1 LIEQIAF
8 GQEHERV
15 ALGQPGHNLGY
26 MVEQLNRLIW
36 TEEDESQMATLIY
49 LVVDP
54 VAAFRGIAHDPSWR
68 LAFLAAIGIRFGS
81 LFVFYRPT
89 VAPIK
94 VLGGLLFQILTVVPT
109 VLLSSLV
116 VWFAARGRRINV
128 AWATVFSILTHVYV
142 AFTLATVAFASVAG
156 ALLTE
161 SADVNLRNPPFTNL
175 SSLVGGTESEVVPTL
190 AGEMDVRSG
199 YVLVLLWLGLRGAA
213 PDAPRSATAKAL
225 LTIAVVRVVGVTVV
239 SLLR

>member
-1 LIEQIAF
+1 MQQQRQSSGVTGAYVIVTCLFFAWGFITS
-8 GQEHERV
+8 
-15 ALGQPGHNLGY
+15 L
-26 MVEQLNRLIW
+26 
-36 TEEDESQMATLIY
+36 
-49 LVVDP
+49 VDP
-54 VAAFRGIAHDPSWR
+54 LVAAVKGIFHLSDVEAQLSASAFFIAYGVMSLPGAVLLAR
-68 LAFLAAIGIRFGS
+68 LRS
-81 LFVFYRPT
+81 
-89 VAPIK
+89 
-94 VLGGLLFQILTVVPT
+94 VPT

-156 ALLTE
+156 ALLTD
-161 SADVNLRNPPFTNL
+161 AGDVNLRNPPFTNL
-175 SSLVGGTESEVVPTL
+175 SSLVRGKESAVVPTL

-213 PDAPRSATAKAL
+213 PDAPRSAIAKAL

>member
-1 LIEQIAF
+1 VCRHAVVGYLR
-8 GQEHERV
+8 RV
-15 ALGQPGHNLGY
+15 IG
-26 MVEQLNRLIW
+26 RLLPVTSIC
-36 TEEDESQMATLIY
+36 DASAPRSGAGARLVN

-156 ALLTE
+156 ALLAE
-161 SADVNLRNPPFTNL
+161 AGDVNLRNPPFTNL
-175 SSLVGGTESEVVPTL
+175 SSLVGGTESAVVPTL

-213 PDAPRSATAKAL
+213 PDAPRSAIAKAL